1 MSRARRD
8 ENRIVAIIV
17 ESSDGD
23 GTIIP
28 LVADPV
34 TSRLLVNSTI
44 SGSLSIAPLTTIY
57 NGSKTVPTAM
67 AEAIASSQAVSSV
80 TVKALST
87 NTVAVYVGVSGVT
100 TANGFELLA
109 GESLS
114 LDIDN
119 LADVFVISGSASQVV
134 RYIAI

>member
-1 MSRARRD
+1 MARGRRD
-8 ENRIVAIIV
+8 ENRIVALIV
-17 ESSDGD
+17 ESSDGA

-44 SGSLSIAPLTTIY
+44 TGDLSIAPLTTIY
-57 NGSKTVPTAM
+57 NGIKTVPTDT
-67 AEAIASSQAVSSV
+67 AEAIASSQAISSV

-87 NTVAVYVGVSGVT
+87 NTVAVYVGASEVT
-100 TANGFELLA
+100 TNNGFELVA
-109 GESLS
+109 GESVS

-119 LADVFVISGSASQVV
+119 LADVFVISEEASQVI

>member
-1 MSRARRD
+1 MARARRD

-44 SGSLSIAPLTTIY
+44 SGSVQVAGL
-57 NGSKTVPTAM
+57 VP
-67 AEAIASSQAVSSV
+67 
-80 TVKALST
+80 
-87 NTVAVYVGVSGVT
+87 
-100 TANGFELLA
+100 
-109 GESLS
+109 ESY
-114 LDIDN
+114 D
-119 LADVFVISGSASQVV
+119 
-134 RYIAI
+134 YIALTQATLTDTWTFKTGGATGTIVATVIITYTDATKATISNIART